1 MQALVLRN
9 LPALGLAL
17 VLLVAVAWLV
27 NLVQDRTQ
35 LQADLVAVKIE
46 VATARVAQQ
55 QALDVAR
62 FHRAH
67 LARAAD
73 QARQFDAIRND
84 LQEMEGRDAP
94 LSPLLRATAERLW
107 P

>member
-1 MQALVLRN
+1 MLRN
-9 LPALGLAL
+9 LPAAGLAL
-17 VLLVAVAWLV
+17 VLAAAVTWLI

-35 LQADLVAVKIE
+35 LQGDLAAAKIKVVTAQVAE
-46 VATARVAQQ
+46 Q
-55 QALDVAR
+55 QALESAR
-62 FHRAH
+62 VHRAH

-73 QARQFDAIRND
+73 QARQFDIIRNE
-84 LQEMEGRDAP
+84 LQEMEGRNAP

>member
-35 LQADLVAVKIE
+35 LQGELAAANIKVVTAQVAE
-46 VATARVAQQ
+46 Q
-55 QALDVAR
+55 QALESAR
-62 FHRAH
+62 VHRAH

-73 QARQFDAIRND
+73 QARQFDLIRND
-84 LQEMEGRDAP
+84 LQKMEGRDAP